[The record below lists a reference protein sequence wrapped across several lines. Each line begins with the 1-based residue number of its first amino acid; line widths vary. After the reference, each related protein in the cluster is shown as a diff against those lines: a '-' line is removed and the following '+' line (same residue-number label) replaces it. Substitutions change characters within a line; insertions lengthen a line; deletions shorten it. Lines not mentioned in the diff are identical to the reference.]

1 MQTEFWEVGDI
12 WPLQDQSS
20 FQKQS
25 RAVQSRLE
33 LGEFAVDREAGHE
46 AVAGEIQQGPQPPR
60 ATDSGGCATGNPEG
74 SRRNR
79 VSARRRDRIKV
90 KDNSPVW
97 A

>member
-1 MQTEFWEVGDI
+1 MVDI

-25 RAVQSRLE
+25 RAAQSRLE
-33 LGEFAVDREAGHE
+33 PGELAVGREAGHE

-74 SRRNR
+74 IGYQLDAGTELKSKTI
-79 VSARRRDRIKV
+79 ALFG
-90 KDNSPVW
+90 PE
-97 A
+97 